1 MKEKPDKI
9 LTLCLVCRDSKV
21 LLALKKSR
29 FGAGLINGYGGK
41 VREGR
46 EIEDEA
52 KRELKT
58 ESGLLALKM
67 RQIGFLLFK
76 FLDTGKVFEC
86 HLFRVDKSKGV
97 PKETK
102 EMGQPHWYQMDMK
115 SIPFG
120 QMWEGDKFWFPFF
133 LRGEDFHG
141 WILYNNKEDKKAINH
156 KIAPA

>member
-1 MKEKPDKI
+1 MEKKPDKVF
-9 LTLCLVCRDSKV
+9 TLCFVCRGSEV

-46 EIEDEA
+46 EIDVEG
-52 KRELKT
+52 KRELKA

-67 RQIGFLLFK
+67 RQVGFMIFE
-76 FLDTGKVFEC
+76 FLDSRKVFEC
-86 HLFRVDKSKGV
+86 HYFRVDEFKGV

-102 EMGQPHWYQMDMK
+102 EMGPPQWYKMDMK
-115 SIPFG
+115 SMPFE
-120 QMWEGDKFWFPFF
+120 QMWEGDKLWFPFF

-141 WILYNNKEDKKAINH
+141 WILYDNTREKRVVNH
-156 KIAPA
+156 RIVVV